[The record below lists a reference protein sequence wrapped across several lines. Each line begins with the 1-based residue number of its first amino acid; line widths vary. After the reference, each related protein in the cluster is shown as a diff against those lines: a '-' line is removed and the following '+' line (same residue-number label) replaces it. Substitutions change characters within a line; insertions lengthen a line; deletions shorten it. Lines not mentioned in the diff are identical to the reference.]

1 MRLWSWATERSAS
14 PVLRKTPWL
23 QVSVTCW
30 RGSGATG
37 CRLNRSGKKK
47 KWLQSACTPV
57 LTYSAL
63 GGCVALMP
71 VFSLSFKGKS
81 ALWSHLLHYQDSKE
95 KKNATP
101 GSLGP
106 PGKNKNPFGWW
117 SQSFNKPM
125 ASASVTLLSFT
136 PGFIH
141 DTERRK
147 SDGGGSVM
155 PPLKISLIQDMRWG
169 ICRNV
174 HLSEGIKEEW
184 NHFMLKV
191 LKDVLEMG
199 TFRPM
204 YFRLILPPCGR
215 SLNAILLLYPYHNN
229 LGWFCVSSCVQN
241 SNNLK

>member
-1 MRLWSWATERSAS
+1 
-14 PVLRKTPWL
+14 
-23 QVSVTCW
+23 
-30 RGSGATG
+30 
-37 CRLNRSGKKK
+37 
-47 KWLQSACTPV
+47 
-57 LTYSAL
+57 
-63 GGCVALMP
+63 MP

-169 ICRNV
+169 ICWNV
-174 HLSEGIKEEW
+174 HLSEGIKEEIISCSKYSKMFWKWAPSDQFILDWYCPPVVDHWTQYCYYIPIIIIWADPVYPHAYKIPISW
-184 NHFMLKV
+184 NKTHIKLADFTVGLH
-191 LKDVLEMG
+191 
-199 TFRPM
+199 
-204 YFRLILPPCGR
+204 YYY
-215 SLNAILLLYPYHNN
+215 SL
-229 LGWFCVSSCVQN
+229 SKQN
-241 SNNLK
+241 TIKPAVFAGIPLV